1 METGS
6 PGKRPVLPKRAR
18 LLVTAGMGMLAL
30 LLFGPRLVDIYVD
43 WLWFGEVGFR
53 SVWITVLLTRLAI
66 VAAVALVVAGIVLA
80 ALLLAYRS
88 RPFFVPDEPQRDRG
102 RAAAD
107 DHHPQ
112 LMVTCSPVSKRS
124 ISTSQRASSVDH
136 DGVRAGGRLLVL
148 PRLELIAERVQV
160 GVGSNCWIPGFND
173 RECLGRL
180 HCL

>member
-88 RPFFVPDEPQRDRG
+88 RPFFVPDEPQREPG
-102 RAAAD
+102 RA
-107 DHHPQ
+107 
-112 LMVTCSPVSKRS
+112 
-124 ISTSQRASSVDH
+124 TSQRGDAPAAPVRVGH
-136 DGVRAGGRLLVL
+136 RRHARCGVRADRFVRLGEGSVVRTRGHLWHRG
-148 PRLELIAERVQV
+148 PRI
-160 GVGSNCWIPGFND
+160 
-173 RECLGRL
+173 RL
-180 HCL
+180 

>member
-88 RPFFVPDEPQRDRG
+88 RPFFVPTSRSGTRS
-102 RAAAD
+102 RHFAA
-107 DHHPQ
+107 
-112 LMVTCSPVSKRS
+112 R
-124 ISTSQRASSVDH
+124 
-136 DGVRAGGRLLVL
+136 
-148 PRLELIAERVQV
+148 
-160 GVGSNCWIPGFND
+160 
-173 RECLGRL
+173 
-180 HCL
+180 

>member
-66 VAAVALVVAGIVLA
+66 VAAVALVVAA
-80 ALLLAYRS
+80 ALCLLPYCWRIARGRSLYPTSRSGTRS
-88 RPFFVPDEPQRDRG
+88 RHF
-102 RAAAD
+102 AA
-107 DHHPQ
+107 
-112 LMVTCSPVSKRS
+112 R
-124 ISTSQRASSVDH
+124 
-136 DGVRAGGRLLVL
+136 
-148 PRLELIAERVQV
+148 
-160 GVGSNCWIPGFND
+160 
-173 RECLGRL
+173 
-180 HCL
+180 